1 MFSESARQIYAPA
14 INGNELG
21 RFDPLAVR
29 RKLVIASGGELNSLI
44 DTWEEQ
50 RDAETVAAAL
60 AEEKLVAAAR
70 SAFSLKPIS
79 DENGVC
85 DADVIELLADF
96 LEYLAGKPETHSG
109 SPITSPCAEP
119 AG

>member
-1 MFSESARQIYAPA
+1 MFSESARQIYAPQ
-14 INGNELG
+14 IDGREIG

-29 RKLVIASGGELNSLI
+29 RKLVIASNGELNNLI
-44 DTWEEQ
+44 EVWEDQ

-70 SAFSLKPIS
+70 SAFSLKPLGEES
-79 DENGVC
+79 GVC
-85 DADVIELLADF
+85 DADVIEVLADF
-96 LEYLAGKPETHSG
+96 LEYLVGKHETHSG